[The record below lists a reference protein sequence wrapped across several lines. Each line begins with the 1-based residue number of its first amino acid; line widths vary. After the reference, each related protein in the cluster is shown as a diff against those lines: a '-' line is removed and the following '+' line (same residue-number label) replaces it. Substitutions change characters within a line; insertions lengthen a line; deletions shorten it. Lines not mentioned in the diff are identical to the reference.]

1 MDDVKRMLLVSS
13 LAEKDNDRRNSL
25 ALQAA
30 FIENADSTTES
41 VLEALNSYFI
51 NSDESVSMCLK
62 DLVPNVQLR
71 PFLTPTPGKEI
82 GKNGIYTLLEHKNFT
97 EIILNLDLTKVFI
110 DKKYKFPYGLK
121 PKKGDFTYYAHI
133 GVKKDEECK
142 SLIFFVNWS
151 GFMDEYHKMEKEGKD
166 RLKSDMIKR
175 GHVYMP
181 ELLNSNTDFYV
192 SPELAGFK
200 KEWNDINIEKIVRM
214 LHAYQ
219 DAPLNYNFLR
229 NFKPVIDFLK
239 PTIHAAVEMWQIS
252 RLTDWH
258 DLAQRYVLLHKLP
271 TEEDKQSS
279 DVE

>member
-1 MDDVKRMLLVSS
+1 
-13 LAEKDNDRRNSL
+13 
-25 ALQAA
+25 
-30 FIENADSTTES
+30 
-41 VLEALNSYFI
+41 
-51 NSDESVSMCLK
+51 
-62 DLVPNVQLR
+62 
-71 PFLTPTPGKEI
+71 
-82 GKNGIYTLLEHKNFT
+82 
-97 EIILNLDLTKVFI
+97 
-110 DKKYKFPYGLK
+110 
-121 PKKGDFTYYAHI
+121 
-133 GVKKDEECK
+133 
-142 SLIFFVNWS
+142 
-151 GFMDEYHKMEKEGKD
+151 MDEYHKMEEEGKN

-192 SPELAGFK
+192 SPELVGFK
-200 KEWNDINIEKIVRM
+200 KEWKDINIEKIVRM

-219 DAPLNYNFLR
+219 DAPLNYKFLR
-229 NFKPVIDFLK
+229 NFKPIIDFLK